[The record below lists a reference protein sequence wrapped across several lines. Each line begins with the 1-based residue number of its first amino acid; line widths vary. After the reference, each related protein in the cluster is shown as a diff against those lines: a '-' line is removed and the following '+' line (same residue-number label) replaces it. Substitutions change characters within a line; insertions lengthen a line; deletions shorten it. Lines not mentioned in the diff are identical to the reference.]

1 MLLSYEYFAANL
13 RESNCIFESF
23 KICNT
28 HLPLSPYLSESLVP
42 ALEAA
47 ETLYT
52 LELSN
57 CLGPSDLKSVVAFL
71 AKNQVLHSLNLSGHC
86 FDEETAISLANAI
99 RKHPVLYAIDLDSC
113 SLGDGNTEVLNK
125 ILYASKECDSL
136 VLGHPSFT
144 SENVGL
150 LARFIGKRIALTSL
164 SLNNV
169 WVNKDNQ
176 KLLSHALGK
185 NKNISELSLR
195 NW

>member
-1 MLLSYEYFAANL
+1 MLPSYEYFATNL

-28 HLPLSPYLSESLVP
+28 HLPMSPYFSESLVP

-57 CLGPSDLKSVVAFL
+57 CLGQSDLMSVVAFL
-71 AKNQVLHSLNLSGHC
+71 SKNQVLHSLNLSGHC

-99 RKHPVLYAIDLDSC
+99 RKHPVLYAIFLDNC
-113 SLGDGNTEVLNK
+113 SLANGDTNVLNR
-125 ILYASKECDSL
+125 ILFATKDCDSL
-136 VLGHPSFT
+136 SLGHSSFN
-144 SENVGL
+144 SDNIAL
-150 LARFIGKRIALTSL
+150 LARFIGKKIALTSL
-164 SLNNV
+164 SLNDV
-169 WVNKDNQ
+169 CVNKDNQ